1 MGPICSNVCAAVEF
15 GRADD
20 LVTIPA
26 EPDELNIASSRFLMI
41 IRLRT
46 RMIVVVGLHSSL
58 RQTALRKDGMT
69 RLTCHVADCGRWHS
83 YSNRCETDGSIEK
96 RVP

>member
-58 RQTALRKDGMT
+58 RDGMT
-69 RLTCHVADCGRWHS
+69 RLTCQVADCGRWHS